1 MFDWFGITHM
11 LRTYQTKHDVPHYHH
26 MQNKQNNAAH
36 DRSAKSSPRK
46 ADLGDVVDGKY
57 RASHVSIK
65 PRSLHVGLSEAE
77 LDQGD

>member
-46 ADLGDVVDGKY
+46 ADIGDVVDGKY
-57 RASHVSIK
+57 RARHVSIK